1 MQTNEAAL
9 FPCALLH
16 VPDFPIPT
24 LPRAACQHRWSD
36 GSDGRPKSWYIDV
49 DEGQE
54 AAEIAFLRST
64 IYLREVDPRV
74 QALSATVRYSTRV

>member
-1 MQTNEAAL
+1 MRVWAEQSPFDLKDEL
-9 FPCALLH
+9 K
-16 VPDFPIPT
+16 
-24 LPRAACQHRWSD
+24 RRGYRWSD

-54 AAEIAFLRST
+54 AAEIEFLRST

-74 QALSATVRYSTRV
+74 QAFGAMIRFSTRA